1 MVPGMEGPPWV
12 PPDDHEK
19 LAPNIDRPVEDLR
32 WRPAL
37 PLEGPPDDQAART
50 RKAVMDQCGHA
61 RIPGYAGFVPSKGAE
76 QTFGHTAAATGRA
89 SMLEQSRRLNGT
101 APPSADTLGPG
112 WEAALLRSTSRGAS
126 GKGSPPG
133 SEGGKS
139 VARQSASGTPFR
151 AQAVKTLPD
160 EHPLGKSRALLQRNH
175 WVPTIPGYG
184 GHIPGKH
191 SEGICGGGVA
201 ATCRMA
207 GRAIAERSS
216 ALPGA
221 ATAAAVAQQDVAVE
235 RDRLAANMREHCS
248 SKIPGYTGHIPRVK
262 GESVYG
268 TTFTNAGSVAAD
280 LCEDR
285 IFEPEAHAQMYY
297 APQVGGQQQMRA

>member
-1 MVPGMEGPPWV
+1 MPT
-12 PPDDHEK
+12 DDPK
-19 LAPNIDRPVEDLR
+19 KAAPNIDEPLEDLR

-37 PLEGPPDDQAART
+37 PLEAPPDDQAART

-61 RIPGYAGFVPSKGAE
+61 RIPGYAGFVPSTRAE

-89 SMLEQSRRLNGT
+89 TMLEQSRRLDGT

-112 WEAALLRSTSRGAS
+112 WEAALLRSTSQCAS
-126 GKGSPPG
+126 GSESPRG
-133 SEGGKS
+133 SEGGRTVS
-139 VARQSASGTPFR
+139 RRSASGTPFHV
-151 AQAVKTLPD
+151 QARNALPD
-160 EHPLGKSRALLQRNH
+160 EHPLGKSRSFLQRNH

-207 GRAIAERSS
+207 GRAIAERSG

-221 ATAAAVAQQDVAVE
+221 ATVAAVE
-235 RDRLAANMREHCS
+235 RERLAANMREHCS
-248 SKIPGYTGHIPRVK
+248 TKIPGYMGHIPRMK
-262 GESVYG
+262 GESIYG
-268 TTFTNAGSVAAD
+268 TTVTNAGRVAAD

-285 IFEPEAHAQMYY
+285 VLDPEGHAQMYY
-297 APQVGGQQQMRA
+297 APQVGGQQQMRI